1 MSEAREIYYQNLK
14 ASYEYGGMTD
24 RITNYVNELEQL
36 LKDSIIDKDE
46 LKFENMKLEQQN
58 KWLRELL
65 DDVIAV
71 LVCHEQSYN
80 SEWLKDYQDVYSR
93 YEQIIT

>member
-1 MSEAREIYYQNLK
+1 MNNEIENIISHIQPFEDSLK
-14 ASYEYGGMTD
+14 
-24 RITNYVNELEQL
+24 VNKYIE
-36 LKDSIIDKDE
+36 E
-46 LKFENMKLEQQN
+46 LKRENEHLKTMNDGLEQQN
-58 KWLRELL
+58 KELRELL

-71 LVCHEQSYN
+71 LVCHEQSYD